1 MTNLQQIELPNISP
15 TSLLIRALQRHIK
28 VHPNK
33 VAIQTSSLA
42 LSYSEFFQQIEQ
54 LAKKLRELGISRFA
68 ILEDNSPMWVIA
80 DLAGQMIGATVVPIP
95 LFFSKEQQEYLVNQS
110 GVQAVLS
117 SQALLLDALTPIG
130 SIDVLVDSSSL
141 GFLFYIMMLAES
153 STLSMSVSL
162 MSSKTAP
169 SKITYTSGSTGQPK
183 GVCLP
188 PSVIDETLQA
198 LSDAV
203 EQPDGI
209 THLCTLPLATL
220 LENLAGAYLPLLK
233 GGTVIL
239 KTQAELGIGGS
250 SGLDIHKWAEALVES
265 RTESLILT
273 PELLKALVFL
283 MTHHGVVLKALRF
296 VAVGG
301 GKVSPELLE
310 KATAIGLPVYE
321 GYGLSECGSVV
332 ALNRPSAS
340 RSGTVGKPLAHVN
353 VSIAEDGEVMVSG
366 NAYSGYLSEVK
377 LGEVKLGETHKEQE
391 SSVQQIVATGDLG
404 YFDDEGFLVING
416 RKKNLII
423 SSFGRNL
430 SPEWVEAKLNANPT
444 IGQVIVVGD
453 GRPYNVAIVTAAVQ
467 NITPHQIDEVVGLVN
482 QSLPDYAQIKYV
494 IPSVQPFTS
503 VNGLLTANGR
513 LKREV
518 VIDTY
523 HEEISQAYSAEYQ
536 LAHKGLLQN
545 IEAA

>member
-1 MTNLQQIELPNISP
+1 MTNLKQIELPNILS
-15 TSLLIRALQRHIK
+15 TTLLISALQGHAKKHSSKI
-28 VHPNK
+28 
-33 VAIQTSSLA
+33 AIQTSSLA
-42 LSYSEFFQQIEQ
+42 LSYSALFQQVEL
-54 LAKKLRELGISRFA
+54 LAKKLRESGIRRFA
-68 ILEDNSPMWVIA
+68 ILEDNSPAWVIA
-80 DLAGQMIGATVVPIP
+80 DLAGQMVGATVVPVP
-95 LFFSKEQQEYLVNQS
+95 LFFSREQQQHLVNQS

-117 SQALLLDALTPIG
+117 SQASLLDVLISADTIG
-130 SIDVLVDSSSL
+130 SIDVLAGSTGLDFS
-141 GFLFYIMMLAES
+141 FYIMMLAES
-153 STLSMSVSL
+153 SILPMPVSQMPL
-162 MSSKTAP
+162 KTTP

-183 GVCLP
+183 GVCLAP
-188 PSVIDETLQA
+188 NVIDETLQA

-220 LENLAGAYLPLLK
+220 LENLAGVYLPLLK

-265 RTESLILT
+265 HTESLILT

-283 MTHHGVVLKALRF
+283 MTQHGVELKALRF

-340 RSGTVGKPLAHVN
+340 KPGTVGKPLSHVN

-366 NAYSGYLSEVK
+366 NAYSGYLNEAKVAA
-377 LGEVKLGETHKEQE
+377 LQLDD
-391 SSVQQIVATGDLG
+391 VQKSVATGDLG

-430 SPEWVEAKLNANPT
+430 SPEWVEAKLSANPI

-453 GRPYNVAIVTAAVQ
+453 GQPYNVAIVTAAMQ

-494 IPSVQPFTS
+494 IPSVQPFTP

-513 LKREV
+513 LKRQV
-518 VIDTY
+518 IIDTY
-523 HEEISQAYSAEYQ
+523 HGDISRHYSAEYQ
-536 LAHKGLLQN
+536 LAYKGLLQN
-545 IEAA
+545 VEVA

>member
-1 MTNLQQIELPNISP
+1 MINLKQVGLPDMSP
-15 TSLLIRALQRHIK
+15 TTLLIRALQRHINK
-28 VHPNK
+28 HPNK
-33 VAIQTSSLA
+33 VAIQTSSLV
-42 LSYSEFFQQIEQ
+42 LSYSELLQQIEQ
-54 LAKKLRELGISRFA
+54 LAKQLRELGISRFA
-68 ILEDNSPMWVIA
+68 ILEDNSPAWVIA
-80 DLAGQMIGATVVPIP
+80 DLAGQMIGATVVPVP
-95 LFFSKEQQEYLVNQS
+95 LFFSKEQQQHLVNQS

-117 SQALLLDALTPIG
+117 SHALLLDTLISVDST
-130 SIDVLVDSSSL
+130 DVLMGSTSL
-141 GFLFYIMMLAES
+141 DFSFYIMMLTECS
-153 STLSMSVSL
+153 ILSMPVSL
-162 MSSKTAP
+162 VP

-183 GVCLP
+183 GVCLVS
-188 PSVIDETLQA
+188 SVIDETLQA

-203 EQPDGI
+203 EQPGGI

-220 LENLAGAYLPLLK
+220 LENLAGVYLPLLK

-250 SGLDIHKWAEALVES
+250 SGLDIHTWAEALVES

-340 RSGTVGKPLAHVN
+340 KSGTVGKPLGHVN
-353 VSIAEDGEVMVSG
+353 VSISEDGEVMVSG
-366 NAYSGYLSEVK
+366 NAYSGYLNEM
-377 LGEVKLGETHKEQE
+377 
-391 SSVQQIVATGDLG
+391 QIEPAPPVPLSVATGDLG
-404 YFDDEGFLVING
+404 YFDDEGFLVISG

-423 SSFGRNL
+423 SSFGRNI
-430 SPEWVEAKLNANPT
+430 SPEWVEAKLSANPI

-453 GRPYNVAIVTAAVQ
+453 GQAFNVAIVTAAMQNVTLDQMDDVVQ
-467 NITPHQIDEVVGLVN
+467 MVN

-494 IPSVQPFTS
+494 IPSVQPFTP
-503 VNGLLTANGR
+503 VNGLLTGNGR
-513 LKREV
+513 LKRQV
-518 VIDTY
+518 IIDTY
-523 HEEISQAYSAEYQ
+523 HGEISQVYSTEYQ
-536 LAHKGLLQN
+536 LTHKGLLQN
-545 IEAA
+545 TEAA